1 MILGERIKLL
11 RKTLN
16 LSQSEFGKK
25 LEITES
31 AVCSYENNRR
41 IPSEQVIMA
50 ICREFNVN
58 RPWLMDDEKNDM
70 FLPEPIGILDELI
83 VQYNL
88 NDTEMEILKNYLA
101 LSITE
106 REEFIKTLKKIF

>member
-1 MILGERIKLL
+1 MHSVQFVKCFFKKTLTEYRKYVIITLIKGGDNMILGERIKLL

-25 LEITES
+25 LGITES

-58 RPWLMDDEKNDM
+58 RPWLMDDEK
-70 FLPEPIGILDELI
+70 
-83 VQYNL
+83 
-88 NDTEMEILKNYLA
+88 K
-101 LSITE
+101 
-106 REEFIKTLKKIF
+106 R